1 MKKLRIKVTG
11 DVQGV
16 FYRYSAKIE
25 ADKLGVTGWTVNE
38 PDGTV
43 LAIVE
48 GPDEQIE
55 RFIQWCREGSPMAEV
70 ENIEIT
76 EEEYKGEFDKFEVR

>member
-1 MKKLRIKVTG
+1 MKRVLIKVTG

-25 ADKLGVTGWTVNE
+25 AEKLGINGWTVNE
-38 PDGTV
+38 ADGTV
-43 LAIVE
+43 SAVIE
-48 GPDEQIE
+48 GSDEQVE
-55 RFIQWCREGSPMAEV
+55 TFTKWCKEGSPMAEV
-70 ENIEIT
+70 ENVELI